1 MYAIVRERHGLSLL
15 PDVRCAHEVCVG
27 AEAMGRALAPAS
39 FDFVCCANALDHTED
54 PVAVTRAVAQVLRPG
69 GLLAIEVFTREGSRE
84 GWWQLHQFDMY
95 VDDRN
100 ELVCETRAGVV
111 RPIVASGC
119 GLVVREIVSSSTT
132 MTIAIAERLAA

>member
-1 MYAIVRERHGLSLL
+1 
-15 PDVRCAHEVCVG
+15 
-27 AEAMGRALAPAS
+27 
-39 FDFVCCANALDHTED
+39 
-54 PVAVTRAVAQVLRPG
+54 
-69 GLLAIEVFTREGSRE
+69 
-84 GWWQLHQFDMY
+84 MY